1 METLNFVNEETIEDI
16 CYSLDRLKG
25 NVAYWRLLIRLLP
38 KDLYPYN
45 RVDIEK
51 IALVG
56 TKGRGTDSPSLK
68 LLQDFQ
74 RKGMG
79 LSYFKNMLKE
89 IECQGALD
97 CFKQPSKIIF
107 VIQIY

>member
-1 METLNFVNEETIEDI
+1 METLNFVSKETIEDI

-25 NVAYWRLLIRLLP
+25 NVEYWRLLIPLLP
-38 KDLYPYN
+38 KDLYRYN
-45 RVDIEK
+45 KVDIEQ
-51 IALVG
+51 IARVG
-56 TKGRGTDSPSLK
+56 TRGRGTDSPSLK

-89 IECQGALD
+89 VECQGALD
-97 CFKQPSKIIF
+97 CFEQPSEVIF
-107 VIQIY
+107 LI